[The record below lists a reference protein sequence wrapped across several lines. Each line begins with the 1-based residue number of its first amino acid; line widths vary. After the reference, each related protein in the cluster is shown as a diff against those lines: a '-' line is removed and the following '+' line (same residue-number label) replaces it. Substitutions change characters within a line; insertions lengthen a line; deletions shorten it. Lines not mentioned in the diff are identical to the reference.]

1 MATSTVTPASPAG
14 SSQRRR
20 PSVAVLLAF
29 FAIYFLWGST
39 YLSIRTLVATVPPL
53 LAAGLRFSVA
63 GAVLLLWTRLR
74 REALPTRQ
82 QWRNLAVLGA
92 LMFLAAYG
100 GLFWAEQ
107 TVPSG
112 VASLLVALIP
122 VCTAIFEIF
131 VFRRE
136 KLTVTLTVS
145 VLLGISGVATLVL
158 SGGTSQALPLLPC
171 LAILGSEIC
180 WSLGSVLSKQ
190 MDLPCSKTL
199 SAGCQM
205 LSGGAMLL
213 VIAAFAGNMHPFPSF
228 SPGAIG
234 ALVYLIV
241 AGSLIAFTAYV
252 WLLGRMPV
260 STVASYAYVNPVVAL
275 AIGYWLGDEPIGPRT
290 LIGAALVIASVA
302 LILLRRPPAHS

>member
-1 MATSTVTPASPAG
+1 MATSTVIGAEHARST
-14 SSQRRR
+14 RRR
-20 PSVAVLLAF
+20 GPSMAVLLAF

-53 LAAGLRFSVA
+53 LAAGLRFSIA
-63 GAVLLLWTRLR
+63 GAVLFLWTRLR

-112 VASLLVALIP
+112 VASLLVAMIP

-136 KLTVTLTVS
+136 KLTVTLAVS
-145 VLLGISGVATLVL
+145 VVLGVAGVATLVL
-158 SGGTSQALPLLPC
+158 DGGTSRGLPLLPC

-180 WSLGSVLSKQ
+180 WSLGSVLSKE
-190 MDLPCSKTL
+190 MDLPASKTL

-205 LSGGAMLL
+205 LSGGLMLL
-213 VIAAFAGNMHPFPSF
+213 IISAFAGNLYPFPAF
-228 SPGAIG
+228 SPGALG
-234 ALVYLIV
+234 ALAYLIV
-241 AGSLIAFTAYV
+241 AGSLLAFTAYV
-252 WLLGRMPV
+252 WLLARMPV

-275 AIGYWLGDEPIGPRT
+275 AIGFWLGNEAVGART
-290 LIGAALVIASVA
+290 LIGAALVLASVI
-302 LILLRRPPAHS
+302 LILLRRQPAHS